1 MDQSRRCTTAGRRTS
16 SSAISTRRSSII
28 HGELDFRVP
37 IGEGMQLYTAVQRK
51 GIDSKLLIFPDEGHW
66 VLKPQN
72 SQLWYHTVIGWVD
85 KYLK

>member
-1 MDQSRRCTTAGRRTS
+1 MYARWSPSKFVNNFKTP
-16 SSAISTRRSSII
+16 ILIV

-37 IGEGMQLYTAVQRK
+37 IGESLQLFTAVQRK

-72 SQLWYHTVIGWVD
+72 SQLWYHTVIAWVD
-85 KYLK
+85 KYLQ